1 MLTKPLLNRFILFS
15 LLIIVGSCAQIVN
28 PTGGAKDD
36 KPPVVTETKP
46 DNQSTLFNKN
56 KIIIRFDEFI
66 QLNNPDDQIIIS
78 PPLGVKPTFVNK
90 GKTLEISIKDSI
102 QSNTTYTINF
112 GNSIGDNKEN
122 NLLSGFS
129 YVFSTGLTIDSN
141 KVQGILQQAFNNKP
155 EKDFTIGLYAASGF
169 IDSFIYHKKPLY
181 LTKTDDLGHFSIYNL
196 PPDSFKLIAFK
207 DDNKNLKYDKN
218 EEFAY
223 YSKSIRSTD
232 TVKYLLRSYKPDP
245 YKPGKIID
253 TFSIEN
259 NKVVIV
265 AYKPYNFL
273 LKELQQKALYVNHI
287 KQTTGIDTFYA
298 YTTDY
303 AKDSLIRLSLS
314 INDTTHALSV
324 KNRSLLKSAKFSF
337 SSSKQLDLGD
347 SIRITF
353 NAPLLRYDTSRI
365 LILKDSLKI
374 KYKISQHSPFE
385 MTIFSDWEEKSS
397 YQFKLLDSAFTSVYD
412 DFSTKNNQL
421 YSTKTFKDYAS
432 LVLHVK
438 LKHPNKHQYI
448 LQLTDVEEKN
458 ISYQY
463 IVKKEQDI
471 TIQYVTPRVYQ
482 VKIIYD
488 ANNNGIW
495 DNGDYARQIQPEKVT
510 YHTDTI
516 SLKAY
521 WDLEQSVLID

>member
-1 MLTKPLLNRFILFS
+1 MLTKPLLKRFILFS
-15 LLIIVGSCAQIVN
+15 LLAILGSCAQIVN

-46 DNQSTLFNKN
+46 DNQSTSFAKN

-90 GKTLEISIKDSI
+90 GKTLEVLIKDSI
-102 QSNTTYTINF
+102 RNNTTYTINF

-141 KVQGILQQAFNNKP
+141 KVQGVLQQAFNNKP

-169 IDSFIYHKKPLY
+169 VDSIIYHKKPLY
-181 LTKTDDLGHFSIYNL
+181 LTKTDELGHFSIFNL
-196 PPDSFKLIAFK
+196 PLDSFKLIAFK

-218 EEFAY
+218 EALAY
-223 YSKSIRSTD
+223 YNKSIGSAD
-232 TVKYLLRSYKPDP
+232 TLQYVLKSYTPDA

-253 TFSIEN
+253 TFSNET

-265 AYKPYNFL
+265 AYKPYNTHF
-273 LKELQQKALYVNHI
+273 KELQNKALYVNHI
-287 KQTTGIDTFYA
+287 KQANGIDTFYA

-303 AKDSLIRLSLS
+303 AKDSLIRIGLS
-314 INDTTHALSV
+314 INDTTHLLAV
-324 KNRSLLKSAKFSF
+324 KNRSLLKPAKFSYSF
-337 SSSKQLDLGD
+337 SKQLDLGD
-347 SIRITF
+347 SIRIKF
-353 NAPLLRYDTSRI
+353 NAPLLKYDTSRI

-374 KYKISQHSPFE
+374 KYKITQHSPFE
-385 MTIFSDWEEKSS
+385 ITIFSEWDEKST
-397 YQFKLLDSAFTSVYD
+397 YQFKLLDSAFTSVYK
-412 DFSTKNNQL
+412 DFTIKNNQL
-421 YSTKTFKDYAS
+421 YTTKSFKDYAS

-438 LKHPNKHQYI
+438 LKQPNKHQYI

-463 IVKKEQDI
+463 IIKKEQDI
-471 TIQYVTPRVYQ
+471 VIQYVTPGVYQ
-482 VKIIYD
+482 AKIIYD

-495 DNGDYARQIQPEKVT
+495 DNGDYARQIQPERVSYYADK
-510 YHTDTI
+510 I

-521 WDLEQSVLID
+521 WDLEQSLLID